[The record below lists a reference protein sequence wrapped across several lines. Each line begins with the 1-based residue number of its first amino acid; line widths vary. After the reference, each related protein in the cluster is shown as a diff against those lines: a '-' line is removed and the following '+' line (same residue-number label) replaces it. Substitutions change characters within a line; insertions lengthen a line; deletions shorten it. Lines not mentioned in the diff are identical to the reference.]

1 MTYTEKE
8 IYSYRKYCIYWYNG
22 KKLRA
27 FYWKLK
33 NKYYTKKHMQEFM
46 RK

>member
-1 MTYTEKE
+1 MKYVEKE
-8 IYSYRKYCIYWYNG
+8 IYAFRKYCTYKYSN

-27 FYWKLK
+27 LYWKMK
-33 NKYYTKKHMQEFM
+33 NKYYNKKHMQEFL